1 MNHAQNVPPP
11 TQKSSTLQYGAWNSY
26 PYIVGFTVL
35 SVIYS
40 SNLVGPLCSIR
51 KRQPCQLPAI
61 SASDVEED
69 EREDEGPLGRANER
83 AFSPL
88 PPTPFLICRRDLS
101 FSLSLTFSVSL
112 SLSLSLSGEVE
123 SCSEIKN
130 EAFSFAP
137 FPLLCSLL
145 HSFSFPFAPKVLLRS
160 RRRKSLAH
168 CAAGKLLALKEE

>member
-112 SLSLSLSGEVE
+112 SLSLSRGKS
-123 SCSEIKN
+123 SH
-130 EAFSFAP
+130 A
-137 FPLLCSLL
+137 
-145 HSFSFPFAPKVLLRS
+145 
-160 RRRKSLAH
+160 RKSRTRLFPSP
-168 CAAGKLLALKEE
+168 LSPFSALFCTHSHSLSPLKSSSARGDAKV

>member
-101 FSLSLTFSVSL
+101 FSLSLSLSLYL
-112 SLSLSLSGEVE
+112 SLSLSLGGSRVMLGNQERG
-123 SCSEIKN
+123 
-130 EAFSFAP
+130 FFLRP
-137 FPLLCSLL
+137 FPPSLL
-145 HSFSFPFAPKVLLRS
+145 SSALILIPFRP
-160 RRRKSLAH
+160 
-168 CAAGKLLALKEE
+168 